1 MGKLI
6 FADSL
11 ANFVNK
17 VPNWES
23 INDPAYYSIAF
34 TSDGYLVTH
43 GKQFALSIV
52 GDLDDLIGISI
63 NEGMISLT
71 GKNINTNSASIN
83 LPVHTIKSTENNPIS
98 SNTANGV
105 VTVDHREAA
114 EYDTTGLTTMGGFS
128 DVDYTIN
135 LPKLK
140 VDKFGHVAE
149 ITTANAIRLNFVK
162 QNLSTSTTD
171 TYYLLGTTASETGN
185 FETSFNKDL
194 YFNNG
199 TLNVSSIK
207 EGTALLSKKYVQ
219 AGKVGLQDGNDY
231 HAQGSYA
238 GIVNLSD
245 SIESDLNTKDG
256 KTAATPAAV
265 KAAVAKALADAKA
278 LFASNDAMIFMG
290 TIKPDGTIISHNT
303 NVASINN
310 LNITNNT
317 TKISALTHFEAGWT
331 FKFAF
336 EGVEQSF
343 TLGGKTWKVEQG
355 DMLVCTSTGNSASAA
370 QFDVVQT
377 NIENQV
383 TASDSALSKGLLL
396 ATGNGRVVQSI
407 GLGQAGQAV
416 VFDGTNVTWGDVANN
431 WRPIQVKG
439 TEVLNSSVNTGAIN
453 FAAGDDI
460 DISYTPSSD
469 STASKIT
476 IKNTSPLSAASSLKF
491 MNGTE
496 ELTSYNPSS
505 ATVPI
510 IKFGNTVIYGIYDQG
525 VVTVEHKAI
534 LGSAKSSEALYSLTI
549 DTYGHITKATAI
561 TSLSKNLANTL
572 KFTAGSGSV
581 EFNNSA
587 SKEIKFVGGTDLNI
601 TGSVAGNVLTV
612 SSSLTHKYK
621 EINFFAN
628 TIATQAFLSSG
639 NTTTNLD
646 IYAGNNIEFKND
658 NSKFTINAIN
668 TWRSVSAYK
677 LDTLNDGNSSNDN
690 IEAIL
695 NNTPSSSLGTNALKF
710 GDEFVYDGDEIKL
723 VWTEINGNTITY
735 KT

>member
-17 VPNWES
+17 VPNWSKET
-23 INDPAYYSIAF
+23 DPSYYSIAF
-34 TSDGYLVTH
+34 TSDGYLLTH
-43 GKQFALSIV
+43 GKQFALSLV
-52 GDLDDLIGISI
+52 DNLDDLVGISV
-63 NEGMISLT
+63 NDGTVSLS
-71 GKNINTNSASIN
+71 GKNINTNSSSFK
-83 LPVHTIKSTENNPIS
+83 LPVYKIQSTEGNPIS
-98 SNTANGV
+98 STNLNGV
-105 VTVDHREAA
+105 VTVDHKEAT
-114 EYDTTGLTTMGGFS
+114 EFDTTGLTTMGGFS

-149 ITTANAIRLNFVK
+149 INTANAIRLNFVK
-162 QNLSTSTTD
+162 QNLTSSTTD
-171 TYYLLGTTASETGN
+171 TYYLLGTTATDTGN
-185 FETSFNKDL
+185 AETSFNKDL
-194 YFNNG
+194 YYNNG
-199 TLNVSSIK
+199 TLTVSSIK
-207 EGTALLSKKYVQ
+207 EGDKLLSIKYVQ
-219 AGKVGLQDGNDY
+219 ASKVGLQDGKDY

-317 TKISALTHFEAGWT
+317 TKISALTHFESGWT

-336 EGVEQSF
+336 DGVEQTF
-343 TLGGKTWKVEQG
+343 TLGGKSWKVEQG
-355 DMLVCTSTGNSASAA
+355 DMLVCTSTGNSATTA

-383 TASDSALSKGLLL
+383 TASDTSLSKGILI
-396 ATGNGRVVQSI
+396 ASGNGRVIQSI

-416 VFDGTNVTWGDVANN
+416 VFDGTNVTWGDVVNN

-439 TEVLNSSVNTGAIN
+439 TEVLSSGVSTGAIN
-453 FAAGDDI
+453 FAAGTGVDL
-460 DISYTPSSD
+460 SYTAGTES
-469 STASKIT
+469 ASGKIT
-476 IKNTSPLSAASSLKF
+476 ITNTSPLSSASALKF
-491 MNGTE
+491 MNGE
-496 ELTSYNPSS
+496 SELTSYNPSS
-505 ATVPI
+505 TTVPI
-510 IKFGNTVIYGIYDQG
+510 VKFGNVVIQGLYDQG
-525 VVTVEHKAI
+525 VITIEHKTI
-534 LGSAKSSEALYSLTI
+534 GTAKSTEDLYSLTI
-549 DTYGHITKATAI
+549 DQYGHITKSTAI
-561 TSLSKNLANTL
+561 TSLGKSLANSIKL
-572 KFTAGSGSV
+572 TAGSSSI

-587 SKEIKFVGGTDLNI
+587 GKEIKFQGSGDLSVSGTV
-601 TGSVAGNVLTV
+601 SGNVLTV
-612 SSSLTHKYK
+612 TSSLTHKYK
-621 EINFFAN
+621 EINFYSN
-628 TIATQAFLSSG
+628 TTATQALVSSG
-639 NTTTNLD
+639 NTTTSLD
-646 IYAGNNIEFKND
+646 LYAGDNVTFKND
-658 NSKFTINAIN
+658 NSKLTINSIN

-677 LDTLNDGNSSNDN
+677 LTTLNDNDSTN
-690 IEAIL
+690 DSLESIL
-695 NNTPSSSLGTNALKF
+695 NNTPSTTIGTNALKF